1 MKFTW
6 LRTLCY
12 KSFVP
17 TFELP
22 CPLGGKVDNTSRRKR
37 SCKLYLS
44 YNSGWLRVIL
54 RDRGDFQNEMRKAY
68 FTIYMSRLF
77 VEENITSLQK

>member
-22 CPLGGKVDNTSRRKR
+22 YPLGGKVNNTSRRKR
-37 SCKLYLS
+37 SCKVYLS
-44 YNSGWLRVIL
+44 YISGWWRVIL

-68 FTIYMSRLF
+68 FPIYMSRLF
-77 VEENITSLQK
+77 EEENITWLHK